1 VSGRCNAEAA
11 VVIKILAATL
21 VAMIIAVLGGPP
33 FIRWLRQRG
42 IGQNIRELTPER
54 HSAKQGTPTMGGV
67 LILGAA
73 LVPYLI
79 FASKTVP
86 SLVVFILAFGSG
98 AIGLADDLI
107 KQRRQR
113 SLGLSARTKLLLQV
127 PLVVV
132 AVFIA
137 LRFGGV
143 DGSLTVPFVRGGLA
157 IGGLYYVF
165 AFFLIAGFSN
175 AVNLTDGLDGLAGG
189 TVAVALFAYAGIAFL
204 RGETDLAV
212 LAACLTGALV
222 GFLWYNSHP
231 ATIFMGDTG
240 SLALGAGLAGLAIAT
255 ETEILVLL
263 IGGLFV
269 GEALSVIIQVVS
281 FRLFHKRVFLMTPI
295 HHHFE
300 LKNWSETK
308 IIVRFWIVAGIL
320 AACGFVLYYL
330 SNKYIGPRGS

>member
-1 VSGRCNAEAA
+1 
-11 VVIKILAATL
+11 VIKILAATL
-21 VAMIIAVLGGPP
+21 VAMVIAVLAGPP
-33 FIRWLRQRG
+33 SIRWLQRRG

-73 LVPYLI
+73 LIPYLI
-79 FASKTVP
+79 FSTKTVP
-86 SLVVFILAFGSG
+86 SLVVIILAFGSG

-113 SLGLSARTKLLLQV
+113 SLGLSARTKLLLQI
-127 PLVVV
+127 PLVAV

-143 DGSLTVPFVRGGLA
+143 DGSLTVPFVRHGLA
-157 IGGLYYVF
+157 IGGVYYVF

-175 AVNLTDGLDGLAGG
+175 AVNLTDGLDGLAAGA
-189 TVAVALFAYAGIAFL
+189 VAVAMFAYAGIAFL

-231 ATIFMGDTG
+231 AAIFMGDTG
-240 SLALGAGLAGLAIAT
+240 SLALGAGLAGIAIAT

-269 GEALSVIIQVVS
+269 AEALSVMIQVVS
-281 FRLFHKRVFLMTPI
+281 FRSFHKRVFLMTPI

-320 AACGFVLYYL
+320 AAIGFVLYYL